1 MSVRTENEVGVV
13 GGGGIVEGLVPIIQ
27 LARKFTSGERI
38 CLEFYFR
45 KINL

>member
-1 MSVRTENEVGVV
+1 MSVRTENEVRVV
-13 GGGGIVEGLVPIIQ
+13 GGGGIMEVLVPII
-27 LARKFTSGERI
+27 LLPGKFSSREGV